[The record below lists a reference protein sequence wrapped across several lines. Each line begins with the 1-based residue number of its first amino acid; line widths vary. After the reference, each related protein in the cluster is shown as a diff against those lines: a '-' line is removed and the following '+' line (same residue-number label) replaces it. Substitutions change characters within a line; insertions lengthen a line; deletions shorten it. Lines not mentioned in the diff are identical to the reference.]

1 MSFCLINDCWYDAG
15 GYSRRP
21 RTAAGIGQ
29 NLSAFKRA
37 VQCFGLETQPSNS
50 SIKVSTSNQSLR
62 NALQCLPNPP
72 APARR
77 TKPTATAATS
87 ATPSPSTMPCTPK
100 ARRRSTG
107 AIAPSAPRMVFISST
122 KHNHYCETPCSN
134 TDHPPGYLLVY
145 PKREDVV
152 FQNDSEA
159 RLKDYFF
166 GKKNKPHR
174 FCPECSSSVLIDFKN
189 SDVPNQRG
197 ELAIN
202 VSFIRPFLSPGV
214 GAE

>member
-1 MSFCLINDCWYDAG
+1 MS
-15 GYSRRP
+15 
-21 RTAAGIGQ
+21 
-29 NLSAFKRA
+29 
-37 VQCFGLETQPSNS
+37 TQPTGTRKTYEANCHCGNIRYTVTLDDALYPEGKAKINRCNC
-50 SIKVSTSNQSLR
+50 SI
-62 NALQCLPNPP
+62 C
-72 APARR
+72 
-77 TKPTATAATS
+77 TK
-87 ATPSPSTMPCTPK
+87 
-100 ARRRSTG
+100 
-107 AIAPSAPRMVFISST
+107 
-122 KHNHYCETPCSN
+122 N
-134 TDHPPGYLLVY
+134 GYLLVY

-202 VSFIRPFLSPGV
+202 ARLFKDIDLDKAAYTTYDGRNKLGPVYQN
-214 GAE
+214 